1 MESLASFQSA
11 FTFPAS
17 AELGPPGPDA
27 ETAVA
32 SEAIAELLKVPAR
45 ARDLFALY
53 LRELSELRLLDRD
66 AEQRLARE
74 IDESRRAFALKLF
87 ESPAALR
94 DVLTLVDGLRNKTLL
109 PERTVGTEPTAKL
122 RSLLLRARTLLL
134 RALRAESDRR
144 RGPGI
149 REACSRLLLELEFDI
164 RILIRIARRLA
175 ELSGRYGELAAAVAR
190 GGPGPERQRE
200 LEDMRRE
207 AAGMNPDALAQWVGE
222 LTALERRYHE
232 RQSVLIR
239 SNLRLVI
246 SIARKYRNRGVS
258 FPDLVQEGNLG
269 LIRAAD
275 RFQFSRGFKFSTYA
289 IWWIR
294 RSILRSLSEHARP
307 IRLPSHAA
315 DDLQRCHAVWS
326 ALTQE
331 GGRAPTIAA
340 LAERACLSESTVGAL
355 LLSTRRPVSLD
366 DSPGQ
371 GEHGSIVD
379 SLNDPRAPDPSEFS
393 QTRSVGEMVLGM
405 LKHLSEKER
414 QVLRT
419 RFGIGGSAPMTLGE
433 AGRQFR
439 VSGER
444 IRQVERRA
452 LLKLRRH
459 CLAAGVR
466 EGFPAAPADA
476 PAVPRRI
483 AALN

>member
-1 MESLASFQSA
+1 
-11 FTFPAS
+11 
-17 AELGPPGPDA
+17 
-27 ETAVA
+27 V
-32 SEAIAELLKVPAR
+32 
-45 ARDLFALY
+45 
-53 LRELSELRLLDRD
+53 
-66 AEQRLARE
+66 
-74 IDESRRAFALKLF
+74 
-87 ESPAALR
+87 
-94 DVLTLVDGLRNKTLL
+94 
-109 PERTVGTEPTAKL
+109 
-122 RSLLLRARTLLL
+122 
-134 RALRAESDRR
+134 
-144 RGPGI
+144 
-149 REACSRLLLELEFDI
+149 LLELEFDI

-175 ELSGRYGELAAAVAR
+175 ELRGRYGELAALVAR
-190 GGPGPERQRE
+190 GGGGPELLRE
-200 LEDMRRE
+200 VEELRRG
-207 AAGMNPDALAQWVGE
+207 AAGMDPAVLSHWLGE
-222 LTALERRYHE
+222 LAGLERRYHE
-232 RQSVLIR
+232 RQGVLIR

-275 RFQFSRGFKFSTYA
+275 RFQFARGFKFSTYA

-294 RSILRSLSEHARP
+294 RSILRALSEHARP

-326 ALTQE
+326 ALAQE
-331 GGRAPTIAA
+331 GGRAPTLAA
-340 LAERACLSESTVGAL
+340 LAERARLSESTVGAL

-366 DSPGQ
+366 ESPGQ

-379 SLNDPRAPDPSEFS
+379 SLNDTRVPDPSEFS

-414 QVLRT
+414 LVLRT
-419 RFGIGGSAPMTLGE
+419 RFGIGGSPPMTLGE
-433 AGRQFR
+433 AGRQFH

-466 EGFPAAPADA
+466 EGFPQASRGEPASE
-476 PAVPRRI
+476 PRRV
-483 AALN
+483 ALN